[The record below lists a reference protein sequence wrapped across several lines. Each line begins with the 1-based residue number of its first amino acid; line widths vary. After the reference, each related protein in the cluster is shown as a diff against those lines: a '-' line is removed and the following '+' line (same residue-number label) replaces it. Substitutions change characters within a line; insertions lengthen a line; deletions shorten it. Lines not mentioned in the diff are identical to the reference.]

1 MPGDDGAFQRADG
14 VLQGSKEVGVGG
26 FCPSAIEPSRLLP
39 IGVGAAGAPRVLLL
53 VPMGQRP
60 SAVGVCAGQQC
71 GDVLLVPRRGCVLI
85 FVLVLILIPVLVLVQ
100 PLTCKAQWGAGALP
114 GLALL
119 HRTSPARARPHS
131 SAPQ

>member
-1 MPGDDGAFQRADG
+1 MAWRGAAQHNASWRGMA
-14 VLQGSKEVGVGG
+14 GSTAPT

-71 GDVLLVPRRGCVLI
+71 GDVLLIPRRGCVLI

-114 GLALL
+114 GLALGVG
-119 HRTSPARARPHS
+119 RCRGVPV
-131 SAPQ
+131 